1 MSASAWMTT
10 ETQLSLVVEHGDAVP
25 VDAVLGYDSADPFA
39 VSVTFRVSAEE
50 QVRWVFARELLM
62 AGLDNPTGQGD
73 VMVWP
78 DAIDS
83 DVIILSLTTPQGHA
97 LFEAPRWIVRD
108 FVEQSLATVPAG
120 TEGEYLDWDGTLSTL
135 LAT

>member
-1 MSASAWMTT
+1 MSPSAWMTT
-10 ETQLSLVVEHGDAVP
+10 ETKLSLVVEHGDAVP

-39 VSVTFRVSAEE
+39 VSVTFRVTTDE
-50 QVRWVFARELLM
+50 QVRWVFARELLI
-62 AGLDNPTGQGD
+62 AGLDNPTGRGD

-78 DAIDS
+78 DAMDP

-97 LFEAPRWIVRD
+97 LFEARRWIVRD

-120 TEGEYLDWDGTLSTL
+120 TESAHLDWDGILSTL

>member
-1 MSASAWMTT
+1 MSPSAWMTT

-50 QVRWVFARELLM
+50 QVRWVFARDLLVD
-62 AGLDNPTGQGD
+62 GLDNPSGQGD
-73 VMVWP
+73 VMIWP
-78 DAIDS
+78 DAIDA
-83 DVIILSLTTPQGHA
+83 DVIVLSLTTPQGHA
-97 LFEAPRWIVRD
+97 LFKARRWILRD

-120 TEGEYLDWDGTLSTL
+120 TESAHMDWDDTLTTL
-135 LAT
+135 LAS